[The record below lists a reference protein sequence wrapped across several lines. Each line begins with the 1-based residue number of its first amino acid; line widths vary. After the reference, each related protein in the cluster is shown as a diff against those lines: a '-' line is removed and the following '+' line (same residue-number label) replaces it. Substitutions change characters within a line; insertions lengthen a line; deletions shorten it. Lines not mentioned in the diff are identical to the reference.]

1 MLLSVHIGRSNFCG
15 STKYKAKYK
24 FFPYLIS
31 QKKMFIK
38 KVLFM
43 DLQSFIENYG
53 YAAIL
58 VGTFLEGETIL
69 ILAGLAAHQGYL
81 ALTGVIFAGFAG
93 SLCGDQLFFYLGRRH
108 SQAVLSRRPS
118 WKSKAEKVRK
128 MMNRFQTPMIL
139 SFRFL
144 YGLRTVAPFVI
155 GMSPV
160 SFKKFI
166 LFNAAGALVWA
177 VAVGSG
183 GYLFGHALE
192 IFVGKIKHY
201 EMQVFGMIALLGVF
215 IWTVHF
221 YHQKKHNS

>member
-1 MLLSVHIGRSNFCG
+1 
-15 STKYKAKYK
+15 
-24 FFPYLIS
+24 
-31 QKKMFIK
+31 MFIK

-177 VAVGSG
+177 AAIASG
-183 GYLFGHALE
+183 GYLFGRALE
-192 IFVGKIKHY
+192 
-201 EMQVFGMIALLGVF
+201 VF
-215 IWTVHF
+215 IGKLKSYEIYIMGSVAIAGLLVWIFHF
-221 YHQKKHNS
+221 YRRRRQRAKLLA

>member
-1 MLLSVHIGRSNFCG
+1 
-15 STKYKAKYK
+15 
-24 FFPYLIS
+24 LI
-31 QKKMFIK
+31 
-38 KVLFM
+38 
-43 DLQSFIENYG
+43 DLPSLIEHYG

-58 VGTFLEGETIL
+58 IGTFLEGETIL

-81 ALTGVIFAGFAG
+81 VLTWVILAAFLG

-108 SQAVLSRRPS
+108 SQAVLSRRTG
-118 WKSKAEKVRK
+118 WKQKAEKVHK

-160 SFKKFI
+160 SVKKFI
-166 LFNAAGALVWA
+166 LLNATGALAWA
-177 VAVGSG
+177 TVVGAG

-192 IFVGKIKHY
+192 ILIGKIKHF
-201 EMQVFGMIALLGVF
+201 EVQLFIVIALSGLL
-215 IWTVHF
+215 IWIVHF
-221 YHQKKHNS
+221 YHRRKHKS